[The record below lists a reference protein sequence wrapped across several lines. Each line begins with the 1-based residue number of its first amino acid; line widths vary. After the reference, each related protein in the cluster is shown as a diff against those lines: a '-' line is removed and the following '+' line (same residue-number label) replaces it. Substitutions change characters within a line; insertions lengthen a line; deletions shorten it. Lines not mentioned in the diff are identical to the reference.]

1 VRQPARIVDG
11 LEKRERPSSSCS
23 QTAANSA
30 ARAIVTVGERF
41 RQTHQFVALFPH
53 AFAPEQLDNM

>member
-1 VRQPARIVDG
+1 
-11 LEKRERPSSSCS
+11 
-23 QTAANSA
+23 
-30 ARAIVTVGERF
+30 VGERF